1 MTADFESGGYKWYVF
16 SSFLPKT
23 SIQRKRNYRFTQWKS
38 KQKWERSH
46 SLYLV
51 ISDTSSLHFGWEVNV
66 ILRLFLFDQ
75 IRDKYLVIEDCRGGF
90 SPFHELKTE
99 CGFSR
104 FVSRETF
111 YDPHNGFLVD
121 DNCAFGVELFVRKS
135 TVTVRGE
142 SLSMLRKATTIKH
155 SWKWTP
161 RDLSSTLISFSLYPE
176 KKLLYRPHLFLS
188 FELPPIAKENMNT
201 RPQPEVNNIEERVI
215 RSTRELPPF
224 HYNFKIQSFSLLS
237 KNSVVKYDSAVFESG
252 RYKWKLSLYPKG
264 NADKNGNGHIS
275 LYLVMT
281 ETESLTSGWEVS
293 VVYRLF
299 LYDQIRDKY
308 LTVEDNNGG
317 RYRRFHGLK
326 TEWGFSQL
334 ISHVTFY
341 NSCNGY
347 LVDDTCVFGAEIFVY
362 KSTGKGESLSM
373 VKDAAAVNFTWKI
386 ESFSQK
392 GNLLK
397 SEMFTAANHKWN
409 LELYP
414 KGHSIGK
421 NKYAS
426 VYLRLADSKTTST
439 GGKVFAKF
447 VFRAKYYINGNHLE
461 HNFTQWFCKEGDNLD
476 WLKVLELKELINKTK
491 GFLLNDALIVEAE
504 VTVLGISKTF

>member
-1 MTADFESGGYKWYVF
+1 
-16 SSFLPKT
+16 
-23 SIQRKRNYRFTQWKS
+23 
-38 KQKWERSH
+38 
-46 SLYLV
+46 
-51 ISDTSSLHFGWEVNV
+51 
-66 ILRLFLFDQ
+66 
-75 IRDKYLVIEDCRGGF
+75 
-90 SPFHELKTE
+90 
-99 CGFSR
+99 
-104 FVSRETF
+104 
-111 YDPHNGFLVD
+111 
-121 DNCAFGVELFVRKS
+121 
-135 TVTVRGE
+135 
-142 SLSMLRKATTIKH
+142 
-155 SWKWTP
+155 
-161 RDLSSTLISFSLYPE
+161 
-176 KKLLYRPHLFLS
+176 
-188 FELPPIAKENMNT
+188 MNT
-201 RPQPEVNNIEERVI
+201 RPQPEVNNIEEGVI
-215 RSTRELPPF
+215 RSTREFPPF

-252 RYKWKLSLYPKG
+252 GYKWKLSLYPKG
-264 NADKNGNGHIS
+264 MQTKRKWSYIP
-275 LYLVMT
+275 
-281 ETESLTSGWEVS
+281 
-293 VVYRLF
+293 LF
-299 LYDQIRDKY
+299 
-308 LTVEDNNGG
+308 DNNGG

-334 ISHVTFY
+334 ISHATFY

-362 KSTGKGESLSM
+362 KSTGKGESLCM

-392 GNLLK
+392 DNLLK

-476 WLKVLELKELINKTK
+476 WLKVLELKELNNKTK

-504 VTVLGISKTF
+504 VTVLGIAKTF